1 MKEHKVN
8 LHLEKIKEEPQYAHL
23 TAEQLQDMLKLTVA
37 GIKNLES
44 NPDFNVNKCIK
55 QQHKYLKEKEKQL
68 LKEIKLKEKNSP

>member
-37 GIKNLES
+37 GIKFGVKS
-44 NPDFNVNKCIK
+44 RF
-55 QQHKYLKEKEKQL
+55 
-68 LKEIKLKEKNSP
+68 